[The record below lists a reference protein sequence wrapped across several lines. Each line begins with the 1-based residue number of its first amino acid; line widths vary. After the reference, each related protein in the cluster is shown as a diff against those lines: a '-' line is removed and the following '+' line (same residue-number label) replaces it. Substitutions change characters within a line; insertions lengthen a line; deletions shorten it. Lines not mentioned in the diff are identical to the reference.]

1 MNRVQL
7 NILIYM
13 GQSQY
18 AAFNLF
24 AKQLTEP
31 FRRKGHNV
39 ILFDLTQEG
48 SSQKLIELFS
58 STHIDLVIAFNG
70 MGVELTSGSKSI
82 YDIVQTT
89 FLAIF
94 VDHPI
99 YHISRLS
106 QPIKNYIATFLDKSH
121 VDFVDDLLPDNQVI
135 KYFMPLAGSSSG
147 MSCLNSYSEYLKTK
161 DIDILFTGSYFG
173 APTKVWDNN
182 TNLPKEIL
190 DQISDLLIH
199 DEYTTIAA
207 ALKKVL
213 GKHNIKLS
221 RKFNQKN
228 TSLMTLIM
236 SYVRQYKRNEL
247 ITKLCQHGIPITIY
261 GKSWESM
268 AKEFSTITFK
278 GDVCTEETIAL
289 TKRAKIII
297 TPMQTLHMVHMIGCL
312 PASAMALLSLQTEAP
327 SMTINLQ
334 MKKISY
340 IIHLIVLI
348 KILTNSNYT
357 SMIMR
362 NYTLWQQIVTIKYKI
377 MICGNIEQH

>member
-1 MNRVQL
+1 
-7 NILIYM
+7 
-13 GQSQY
+13 
-18 AAFNLF
+18 
-24 AKQLTEP
+24 
-31 FRRKGHNV
+31 
-39 ILFDLTQEG
+39 
-48 SSQKLIELFS
+48 
-58 STHIDLVIAFNG
+58 
-70 MGVELTSGSKSI
+70 
-82 YDIVQTT
+82 
-89 FLAIF
+89 
-94 VDHPI
+94 
-99 YHISRLS
+99 
-106 QPIKNYIATFLDKSH
+106 
-121 VDFVDDLLPDNQVI
+121 
-135 KYFMPLAGSSSG
+135 

-297 TPMQTLHMVHMIGCL
+297 NTNANFTHGAHDRVFTGICNGAVVFTDRSTFYDNQFADEKDILYYSFNSIDKDIDKLKLYINDNEKLYSMATNCYDKIQNHDLWEHRATLIEEIFNYC
-312 PASAMALLSLQTEAP
+312 
-327 SMTINLQ
+327 
-334 MKKISY
+334 
-340 IIHLIVLI
+340 
-348 KILTNSNYT
+348 KILS
-357 SMIMR
+357 
-362 NYTLWQQIVTIKYKI
+362 QI
-377 MICGNIEQH
+377 E